1 MSKGYIQDPTI
12 RLKPSE
18 KLCEFISSLGEE
30 KSLPENILKIYQI
43 YSKDKSSKGTTDKDI
58 PLESFNEKEIEI
70 LKKLNKSTNLEFGQA
85 NSIESDSES
94 DSDEESDEE
103 IESLDSKPKNKHE
116 TKKLKE
122 KQITKLKSTLT
133 IDLKDLKWLN
143 KAIKDRRD
151 SDDKFDLYLHE
162 LIETSKLILP
172 KNETIERN
180 PVLEKR
186 CAKLRLQQE
195 QREYNAMTKNVDNAR
210 REIPEDSIASQSKF
224 FHFHCFNES
233 NFFLLLF

>member
-1 MSKGYIQDPTI
+1 MSKGYVQDPTI

-30 KSLPENILKIYQI
+30 KSLPENVLKIYQI
-43 YSKDKSSKGTTDKDI
+43 YTKDKSSKGTTDKDI
-58 PLESFNEKEIEI
+58 PLESFKDTEIEI
-70 LKKLNKSTNLEFGQA
+70 LKKLNKNLGVGPIIST
-85 NSIESDSES
+85 ESDSES
-94 DSDEESDEE
+94 ESDEE
-103 IESLDSKPKNKHE
+103 TDEEIETLDSKPKNKHE

-122 KQITKLKSTLT
+122 KQTAKLKSTLT

-151 SDDKFDLYLHE
+151 SDDKFNLYLHE
-162 LIETSKLILP
+162 LVETSKLILP
-172 KNETIERN
+172 KNEIIERN

-186 CAKLRLQQE
+186 CVKLRLQQE

-210 REIPEDSIASQSKF
+210 RDIPEDSIASQS
-224 FHFHCFNES
+224 EYY
-233 NFFLLLF
+233 FL

>member
-1 MSKGYIQDPTI
+1 MSKGYVQDPTI

-58 PLESFNEKEIEI
+58 PLESFNESEIEI
-70 LKKLNKSTNLEFGQA
+70 LKKLNKKTDFDFGKVITTN
-85 NSIESDSES
+85 SDSES
-94 DSDEESDEE
+94 DSDDETDEE

-122 KQITKLKSTLT
+122 KQTAKLKSTLT

-151 SDDKFDLYLHE
+151 SDEEFNLYLHE
-162 LIETSKLILP
+162 LVETSKLILP

-186 CAKLRLQQE
+186 CEKLRLQQE

-210 REIPEDSIASQSKF
+210 REIPEDSIASQS
-224 FHFHCFNES
+224 E
-233 NFFLLLF
+233 